1 MFENPDILQSINI
14 AKWHIWL
21 ACVSDL
27 TLYAGQCMYRSGKLD
42 EEAVRQLLAGA
53 LQLVLDETG
62 DPDEAGADFASAR
75 DKMLQRVA
83 SCDWAQ
89 EREDEAL
96 FSQSPDALFYWSP
109 IADEL
114 KRRDETIVKNSIRFR
129 WIEVRR
135 STQLKLD
142 FDALAH
148 RDAKSQRRIATQPS
162 ANRGLAQRTQQ
173 RLHQCRQA
181 LQLLAIRVKISWIQP
196 AFKCPARSWPFTIQ
210 HRIPG
215 GIAIAPLVNGRLP
228 KDTLEQKPEPGSG
241 NARGLI

>member
-1 MFENPDILQSINI
+1 MGKDRKTRLITDHDSLATFVSTRASHVAQTSLYGYLRTRAGTRFPEMFENPDILRSINI

-27 TLYAGQCMYRSGKLD
+27 SLYAGQCMYRSGKLD
-42 EEAVRQLLAGA
+42 QGAVRQLLADA

-75 DKMLQRVA
+75 DKMLQRVT
-83 SCDWAQ
+83 SCDWTQ
-89 EREDEAL
+89 ERDDETL

-109 IADEL
+109 IADDL

-142 FDALAH
+142 FDALA
-148 RDAKSQRRIATQPS
+148 Q
-162 ANRGLAQRTQQ
+162 N
-173 RLHQCRQA
+173 QA
-181 LQLLAIRVKISWIQP
+181 A
-196 AFKCPARSWPFTIQ
+196 AGA
-210 HRIPG
+210 
-215 GIAIAPLVNGRLP
+215 
-228 KDTLEQKPEPGSG
+228 
-241 NARGLI
+241 